1 MLESH
6 LEEAGFRIQLLHD
19 AAGEYSNTDR
29 WVIQPHG
36 STLRIGVVDGSSR
49 SGHPAL
55 QWAPSEVAAII
66 TNCASEGEDLTTTQ
80 EAVSERGGFKHS
92 SVATAD
98 CRVQDGEV
106 TWEALTAGSC
116 EVWGANT
123 IHSVP
128 TLRGGGKGEAS
139 LKRGKDRVVIV
150 STDGC
155 LISEAVS
162 HNVSVADLDEW
173 FKSVREREGRDDIT
187 CVIAY
192 RDTE

>member
-1 MLESH
+1 MLESSI
-6 LEEAGFRIQLLHD
+6 EQAGFKIRLLHA

-29 WVIQPHG
+29 WIIQPHG
-36 STLRIGVVDGSSR
+36 PVLRIGVVDGSSR

-66 TNCASEGEDLTTTQ
+66 TNAASEGDDLVTTK
-80 EAVSERGGFKHS
+80 ELVGERDGFKHS

-98 CRVQDGEV
+98 LRFQDGAV
-106 TWEALTAGSC
+106 SWEALTAGSC

-128 TLRGGGKGEAS
+128 TVRAGGIADVAFKEG
-139 LKRGKDRVVIV
+139 DDQVVIV

-155 LISEAVS
+155 LISEAVT
-162 HNVSVADLDEW
+162 HEVSVADLHEW
-173 FKSVREREGRDDIT
+173 FKAITEREGRDDIT

-192 RDTE
+192 R